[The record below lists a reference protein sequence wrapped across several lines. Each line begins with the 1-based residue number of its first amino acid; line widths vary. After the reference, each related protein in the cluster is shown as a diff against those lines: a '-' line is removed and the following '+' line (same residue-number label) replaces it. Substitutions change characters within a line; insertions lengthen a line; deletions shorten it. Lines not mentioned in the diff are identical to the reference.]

1 MRLDALNYVNIAI
14 VNANYSSIQLK
25 REINI
30 HVKTWDIKW
39 EYLLEEVFW
48 MKIKRKYRQ
57 FTCDIIGDNTEI
69 LINDTKFKW
78 SEILAT

>member
-30 HVKTWDIKW
+30 HVKTWDIK
-39 EYLLEEVFW
+39 
-48 MKIKRKYRQ
+48 
-57 FTCDIIGDNTEI
+57 
-69 LINDTKFKW
+69 
-78 SEILAT
+78 